1 MLYTLVNVALQAS
14 KHQVVRIEAHLNKS
28 LNYQTTALALYG
40 AYEGSTLPPLLLQEC
55 MVCLQL
61 RSRSIGE
68 HALDWEMFRR
78 WHDGCSIAFNER
90 LSREDRAME
99 DGLPGLANIW
109 MTNQMAGYNF
119 GSSYAFPA

>member
-1 MLYTLVNVALQAS
+1 
-14 KHQVVRIEAHLNKS
+14 
-28 LNYQTTALALYG
+28 
-40 AYEGSTLPPLLLQEC
+40 

-99 DGLPGLANIW
+99 DGLPGLANVSKVV
-109 MTNQMAGYNF
+109 QAGLTAASF
-119 GSSYAFPA
+119 SSPALV